1 MIAAGWIVA
10 VPETLA
16 VPLNDALVQLISPVA
31 AIVLPVANCVAD
43 EAVPVKD
50 AVIVPALKFPEASR
64 ATIVEAVFALVAL
77 DDTVN
82 VWAEEPLNVAE
93 PESPVPDVAR
103 VRLLDTCVAVPL
115 NVAVMVPALKL
126 PEASRATM
134 ADGVFALVAVVAEF
148 GMLVEAVIAP
158 VPLPYTYP
166 VRVVAPVP
174 PAATGKVPAV
184 NVVAPLEYS
193 ALFAPT
199 NVVRPVPP

>member
-16 VPLNDALVQLISPVA
+16 VPLNDALVQLMSPVA

-43 EAVPVKD
+43 EALPD
-50 AVIVPALKFPEASR
+50 NAAL
-64 ATIVEAVFALVAL
+64 I
-77 DDTVN
+77 
-82 VWAEEPLNVAE
+82 
-93 PESPVPDVAR
+93 
-103 VRLLDTCVAVPL
+103 
-115 NVAVMVPALKL
+115 VPALKL

-134 ADGVFALVAVVAEF
+134 VDGVFADVAVVAEL
-148 GMLVEAVIAP
+148 GMLVEAVKAP

-184 NVVAPLEYS
+184 KVVAPVEYS
-193 ALFAPT
+193 ALLAPV